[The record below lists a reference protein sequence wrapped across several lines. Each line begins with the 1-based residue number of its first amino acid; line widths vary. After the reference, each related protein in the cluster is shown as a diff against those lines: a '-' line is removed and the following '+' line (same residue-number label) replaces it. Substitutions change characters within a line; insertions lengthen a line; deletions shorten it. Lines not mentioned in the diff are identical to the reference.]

1 MQSSSVG
8 TIFSMLASTI
18 CTRGRVCVRSPLP
31 SLVTMTLLPV
41 SAIRKL
47 APVMP
52 TSAAR
57 NRSPQL
63 GACLGQDVA
72 AFVEHAVRR
81 QVGVRLAE
89 ARLPVLLVEVERR
102 RDDVA
107 GQLVTK
113 LDDVFAEIGLDR
125 RDAVAFQVVV
135 DAQLL
140 ADHRLALGDGAG
152 VGRAADRQHR
162 LARFIR
168 GGAPVH
174 LAAGGQQLRFAFLE
188 VEIEIRQRVVLDV
201 ARGVAQLLELRQRG
215 DRGGAAGDEA
225 GAAACQRLLQPGI
238 GDGAMGVLLEGR
250 RGGDVHA
257 DPVLSRDAV

>member
-1 MQSSSVG
+1 
-8 TIFSMLASTI
+8 
-18 CTRGRVCVRSPLP
+18 
-31 SLVTMTLLPV
+31 MTLLPV

-57 NRSPQL
+57 NCLPQP

-72 AFVEHAVRR
+72 AFAEHAVRR
-81 QVGVRLAE
+81 QIGVGLAE

-107 GQLVTK
+107 GQLVAK

-125 RDAVAFQVVV
+125 RDVVAFEVVV

-152 VGRAADRQHR
+152 IGRAADRQHR
-162 LARFIR
+162 VARFIR

-174 LAAGGQQLRFAFLE
+174 LAAGSEHLRFPLLE
-188 VEIEIRQRVVLDV
+188 VEIEIAP
-201 ARGVAQLLELRQRG
+201 ARG
-215 DRGGAAGDEA
+215 
-225 GAAACQRLLQPGI
+225 
-238 GDGAMGVLLEGR
+238 
-250 RGGDVHA
+250 
-257 DPVLSRDAV
+257 S